1 MYIDKNKFGGYTS
14 QEEIKNIMLNN
25 AKTYNLNYS
34 HKKENRWNLWM
45 TDSGTTLSFVL
56 NNGLF
61 IPSISGLTKKT
72 LEKFYSTCPSD
83 VDGWVRASIK
93 EYFKETKRVLLDI
106 DNQRE
111 IEAFEAYM
119 RRYYADMAAI
129 DRDNETEAQKYN
141 RENDEFL
148 TEEEYAQAYQ
158 QEAQQLVEDTQQL
171 VLKLKPVKRSK
182 KDQPIPG
189 QLSLIDMKEVKK
201 WKVKVI
207 NIL

>member
-1 MYIDKNKFGGYTS
+1 MDNAKFGGHTS

-25 AKTYNLNYS
+25 AKAYNLNYS

-93 EYFKETKRVLLDI
+93 EYFKETRRVLLDI
-106 DNQRE
+106 DTQRE

-129 DRDNETEAQKYN
+129 DRDDETEAQKYN

-158 QEAQQLVEDTQQL
+158 QEAQQLVENTQQL

-182 KDQPIPG
+182 KDQQIPG
-189 QLSLIDMKEVKK
+189 QLSLFDMKEFK
-201 WKVKVI
+201 
-207 NIL
+207 

>member
-1 MYIDKNKFGGYTS
+1 MYIDKNKFGGHTS
-14 QEEIKNIMLNN
+14 QEEIKSIMLNN

-129 DRDNETEAQKYN
+129 DRDDETEAQKYN

-182 KDQPIPG
+182 KDQQIPG
-189 QLSLIDMKEVKK
+189 QLSLFDMKEFK
-201 WKVKVI
+201 
-207 NIL
+207 

>member
-1 MYIDKNKFGGYTS
+1 MSLEKNKFGGNCYQQDIS
-14 QEEIKNIMLNN
+14 CIMLNN

-72 LEKFYSTCPSD
+72 LEKFYSTSPSD

-106 DNQRE
+106 DTQRE

-182 KDQPIPG
+182 KDQQIPG
-189 QLSLIDMKEVKK
+189 QLSLFDMKEFK
-201 WKVKVI
+201 
-207 NIL
+207 

>member
-1 MYIDKNKFGGYTS
+1 MDNAKFGGHTS
-14 QEEIKNIMLNN
+14 QEEIKSIMLNN

-106 DNQRE
+106 DTQRE

-182 KDQPIPG
+182 KDQQIPG
-189 QLSLIDMKEVKK
+189 QLSLFDMKEFK
-201 WKVKVI
+201 
-207 NIL
+207 

>member
-1 MYIDKNKFGGYTS
+1 MDNAKFGGHTS
-14 QEEIKNIMLNN
+14 QEEIKSIMLNN

-106 DNQRE
+106 DTQRE

-129 DRDNETEAQKYN
+129 DRDDETEAQKYN

-182 KDQPIPG
+182 KDQQIPG
-189 QLSLIDMKEVKK
+189 QLSLFDMKEFK
-201 WKVKVI
+201 
-207 NIL
+207 

>member
-1 MYIDKNKFGGYTS
+1 MDNAKFGGHTS

-106 DNQRE
+106 DTQRE
-111 IEAFEAYM
+111 VEAFEAYM

-129 DRDNETEAQKYN
+129 DRDDETEAQKYN

-182 KDQPIPG
+182 KDQQIPG
-189 QLSLIDMKEVKK
+189 QLSLFDMKEFK
-201 WKVKVI
+201 
-207 NIL
+207 

>member
-1 MYIDKNKFGGYTS
+1 MYIDKNNFGGHTS

-106 DNQRE
+106 DTQRE

-182 KDQPIPG
+182 KDQQIPG
-189 QLSLIDMKEVKK
+189 QLSLFDMKEFK
-201 WKVKVI
+201 
-207 NIL
+207 

>member
-1 MYIDKNKFGGYTS
+1 MYIDKNKYGGHTS

-106 DNQRE
+106 DTQRE

-182 KDQPIPG
+182 KDQQIPG
-189 QLSLIDMKEVKK
+189 QLSLFDMKEFK
-201 WKVKVI
+201 
-207 NIL
+207 

>member
-1 MYIDKNKFGGYTS
+1 MYIDKNKFGGHTS

-106 DNQRE
+106 DTQRE

-119 RRYYADMAAI
+119 RRYYADMAAT
-129 DRDNETEAQKYN
+129 DRDDETEAQKYN

-182 KDQPIPG
+182 KDQQIPG
-189 QLSLIDMKEVKK
+189 QLSLFDMKEFK
-201 WKVKVI
+201 
-207 NIL
+207 

>member
-1 MYIDKNKFGGYTS
+1 MDNAKFGGHTS

-129 DRDNETEAQKYN
+129 DRDDETEAQKYN

-182 KDQPIPG
+182 KDQQIPG
-189 QLSLIDMKEVKK
+189 QLSLFDMKEFK
-201 WKVKVI
+201 
-207 NIL
+207 

>member
-1 MYIDKNKFGGYTS
+1 MDNVKFGGHTS

-106 DNQRE
+106 DTQRE

-119 RRYYADMAAI
+119 RRYYADIAAI
-129 DRDNETEAQKYN
+129 DRDDETEAQKYN

-182 KDQPIPG
+182 KDQQIPG
-189 QLSLIDMKEVKK
+189 QLSLFDMKEFK
-201 WKVKVI
+201 
-207 NIL
+207 

>member
-1 MYIDKNKFGGYTS
+1 MSLEKNKFGGNCYQQDIS
-14 QEEIKNIMLNN
+14 CIMLNN

-72 LEKFYSTCPSD
+72 LEKFYSTSPSD

-106 DNQRE
+106 DTQRE

-158 QEAQQLVEDTQQL
+158 QETQQLVEDTQQL

-182 KDQPIPG
+182 KDQQIPG
-189 QLSLIDMKEVKK
+189 QLSLFDMKEFK
-201 WKVKVI
+201 
-207 NIL
+207 

>member
-1 MYIDKNKFGGYTS
+1 MSLEKNKFGGNCYQQDIS
-14 QEEIKNIMLNN
+14 CIMLNN

-158 QEAQQLVEDTQQL
+158 QETQQLVEDTQQL

-182 KDQPIPG
+182 KDQQIPG
-189 QLSLIDMKEVKK
+189 QLSLFDMKEFK
-201 WKVKVI
+201 
-207 NIL
+207 

>member
-1 MYIDKNKFGGYTS
+1 MDNAKFGGHTS

-106 DNQRE
+106 DTQRE

-129 DRDNETEAQKYN
+129 DRDDETEAQKYN

-171 VLKLKPVKRSK
+171 ILKLKPVKRSK
-182 KDQPIPG
+182 KDQQIPG
-189 QLSLIDMKEVKK
+189 QLSLFDMKEFK
-201 WKVKVI
+201 
-207 NIL
+207 

>member
-1 MYIDKNKFGGYTS
+1 MYIDKNKFGGHTS

-106 DNQRE
+106 DTQRE

-129 DRDNETEAQKYN
+129 DRDDETEAQKYN

-148 TEEEYAQAYQ
+148 TEEEYEQAYQ

-182 KDQPIPG
+182 KDQQIPG
-189 QLSLIDMKEVKK
+189 QLSLFDMKEFK
-201 WKVKVI
+201 
-207 NIL
+207 

>member
-1 MYIDKNKFGGYTS
+1 MYIDKNKFGGHTS

-106 DNQRE
+106 DTQRE

-119 RRYYADMAAI
+119 KRYYADMAAI
-129 DRDNETEAQKYN
+129 DRDDETEAQKYN

-158 QEAQQLVEDTQQL
+158 QETQQLVEDTQQL

-182 KDQPIPG
+182 KDQQIPG
-189 QLSLIDMKEVKK
+189 QLSLFDMKEFK
-201 WKVKVI
+201 
-207 NIL
+207 

>member
-1 MYIDKNKFGGYTS
+1 MSLEKNKFGGNCYQQDIS
-14 QEEIKNIMLNN
+14 CIMLNN

-106 DNQRE
+106 DTQRE

-119 RRYYADMAAI
+119 RRYYADMVAI

-182 KDQPIPG
+182 KDQQIPG
-189 QLSLIDMKEVKK
+189 QLSLFDMKEFK
-201 WKVKVI
+201 
-207 NIL
+207 

>member
-1 MYIDKNKFGGYTS
+1 MSLEKNKFGGNCYQQDIS
-14 QEEIKNIMLNN
+14 CIMLNN

-83 VDGWVRASIK
+83 VDSWVRASIK

-106 DNQRE
+106 DTQRE

-158 QEAQQLVEDTQQL
+158 QETQQLVEDTQQL

-182 KDQPIPG
+182 KDQQIPG
-189 QLSLIDMKEVKK
+189 QLSLFDMKEFK
-201 WKVKVI
+201 
-207 NIL
+207 

>member
-14 QEEIKNIMLNN
+14 QEEIKSIMLNN

-182 KDQPIPG
+182 KDQQIPG
-189 QLSLIDMKEVKK
+189 QLSLFDMKEFK
-201 WKVKVI
+201 
-207 NIL
+207 

>member
-45 TDSGTTLSFVL
+45 TGSGTTLSFVL

-106 DNQRE
+106 DTQRE

-182 KDQPIPG
+182 KDQQIPG
-189 QLSLIDMKEVKK
+189 QLSLFDMKEFK
-201 WKVKVI
+201 
-207 NIL
+207 

>member
-1 MYIDKNKFGGYTS
+1 MDNAKFGGHTS

-106 DNQRE
+106 DTQRE

-182 KDQPIPG
+182 KDQQIPG
-189 QLSLIDMKEVKK
+189 QLSLFDMKEFK
-201 WKVKVI
+201 
-207 NIL
+207 

>member
-1 MYIDKNKFGGYTS
+1 MDNAKFGGHTS

-106 DNQRE
+106 DTQRE

-148 TEEEYAQAYQ
+148 TDEEYAQAYQ

-182 KDQPIPG
+182 KDQQIPG
-189 QLSLIDMKEVKK
+189 QLSLFDMKEFK
-201 WKVKVI
+201 
-207 NIL
+207 

>member
-1 MYIDKNKFGGYTS
+1 MYIDKNKFGGHTS

-106 DNQRE
+106 DTQRE

-119 RRYYADMAAI
+119 RRYYADMDAI
-129 DRDNETEAQKYN
+129 DRDDETEAQKYN

-158 QEAQQLVEDTQQL
+158 QKAQQLVEDTQQL

-182 KDQPIPG
+182 KDQQIPG
-189 QLSLIDMKEVKK
+189 QLSLFDMKEFK
-201 WKVKVI
+201 
-207 NIL
+207 

>member
-1 MYIDKNKFGGYTS
+1 MDNAKFGGHTS

-83 VDGWVRASIK
+83 VDSWVRASIK

-182 KDQPIPG
+182 KDQQIPG
-189 QLSLIDMKEVKK
+189 QLSLFDMKEFK
-201 WKVKVI
+201 
-207 NIL
+207 

>member
-1 MYIDKNKFGGYTS
+1 MDNVKFGGYTS

-106 DNQRE
+106 DTQRE

-182 KDQPIPG
+182 KDQQIPG
-189 QLSLIDMKEVKK
+189 QLSLFDMKEFK
-201 WKVKVI
+201 
-207 NIL
+207 

>member
-1 MYIDKNKFGGYTS
+1 MDNAKFGGHTS

-106 DNQRE
+106 DTQRE

-119 RRYYADMAAI
+119 RRYYAGMAAI
-129 DRDNETEAQKYN
+129 DRDDETEAQRYN

-182 KDQPIPG
+182 KDKQIPG
-189 QLSLIDMKEVKK
+189 QLSLFDMKEFK
-201 WKVKVI
+201 
-207 NIL
+207 

>member
-1 MYIDKNKFGGYTS
+1 MYIDKNKFGGHTS

-106 DNQRE
+106 DTQRE

-119 RRYYADMAAI
+119 RRYYADIAAI
-129 DRDNETEAQKYN
+129 DRDDETEAQKYN

-182 KDQPIPG
+182 KDQQIPG
-189 QLSLIDMKEVKK
+189 QLSLFDMKEFK
-201 WKVKVI
+201 
-207 NIL
+207 

>member
-1 MYIDKNKFGGYTS
+1 MSSEKNKFGGNCYQQDIS
-14 QEEIKNIMLNN
+14 CIMLNN

-106 DNQRE
+106 DTQRE

-182 KDQPIPG
+182 KDQQIPG
-189 QLSLIDMKEVKK
+189 QLSLFDMKEFK
-201 WKVKVI
+201 
-207 NIL
+207 

>member
-1 MYIDKNKFGGYTS
+1 MSSEKNKFGGNCY
-14 QEEIKNIMLNN
+14 QQDINCIMLDN

-106 DNQRE
+106 DTQRE

-182 KDQPIPG
+182 KDQQIPG
-189 QLSLIDMKEVKK
+189 QLSLFDMKEFK
-201 WKVKVI
+201 
-207 NIL
+207 

>member
-1 MYIDKNKFGGYTS
+1 MDNAKFGGHTS
-14 QEEIKNIMLNN
+14 QEEIKSIMLHN

-83 VDGWVRASIK
+83 VDGWVKASIK

-106 DNQRE
+106 DTQRE
-111 IEAFEAYM
+111 IEAFEAYI

-182 KDQPIPG
+182 KDQQIPG
-189 QLSLIDMKEVKK
+189 QLSLFDMKEFK
-201 WKVKVI
+201 
-207 NIL
+207 

>member
-1 MYIDKNKFGGYTS
+1 MDNAKFGGHTS

-106 DNQRE
+106 DTQRE

-129 DRDNETEAQKYN
+129 DRDDETEAQKYN

-182 KDQPIPG
+182 KDQQIPG
-189 QLSLIDMKEVKK
+189 QLSLFDMKEFK
-201 WKVKVI
+201 
-207 NIL
+207 

>member
-61 IPSISGLTKKT
+61 IPSMSGLTKKT

-106 DNQRE
+106 DTQRE

-129 DRDNETEAQKYN
+129 DRDDETEAQKYN

-182 KDQPIPG
+182 KDQQIPG
-189 QLSLIDMKEVKK
+189 QLSLFDMKEFK
-201 WKVKVI
+201 
-207 NIL
+207 

>member
-1 MYIDKNKFGGYTS
+1 MYIDKNKFGGHTS

-106 DNQRE
+106 DTQRE

-182 KDQPIPG
+182 KDQQIPG
-189 QLSLIDMKEVKK
+189 QLSLFDMKEFK
-201 WKVKVI
+201 
-207 NIL
+207 

>member
-1 MYIDKNKFGGYTS
+1 MDNVKFGGHTS

-106 DNQRE
+106 DTQRE

-129 DRDNETEAQKYN
+129 DRDDETEAQKYN

-182 KDQPIPG
+182 KDQQIPG
-189 QLSLIDMKEVKK
+189 QLSLFDMKEFK
-201 WKVKVI
+201 
-207 NIL
+207 

>member
-1 MYIDKNKFGGYTS
+1 MDNAKFGGHTS

-72 LEKFYSTCPSD
+72 LEKFYSTSPSD

-106 DNQRE
+106 DTQRE

-129 DRDNETEAQKYN
+129 DRDDETEAQKYN

-182 KDQPIPG
+182 KDQQIPG
-189 QLSLIDMKEVKK
+189 QLSLFDMKEFK
-201 WKVKVI
+201 
-207 NIL
+207 

>member
-1 MYIDKNKFGGYTS
+1 MYIDKNKFGGHTS
-14 QEEIKNIMLNN
+14 QEEIKSIMLNN

-106 DNQRE
+106 DTQRE

-148 TEEEYAQAYQ
+148 TEEEYVQAYQ

-182 KDQPIPG
+182 KDQQIPG
-189 QLSLIDMKEVKK
+189 QLSLFDMKEFK
-201 WKVKVI
+201 
-207 NIL
+207 

>member
-1 MYIDKNKFGGYTS
+1 MDNAKFGGHTS

-129 DRDNETEAQKYN
+129 DRDDETEAQMYN

-182 KDQPIPG
+182 KDQQIPG
-189 QLSLIDMKEVKK
+189 QLSLFDMKEFK
-201 WKVKVI
+201 
-207 NIL
+207 

>member
-1 MYIDKNKFGGYTS
+1 MSLEKNKFGGNCYQQDIS
-14 QEEIKNIMLNN
+14 CIMLNN

-106 DNQRE
+106 DTQRE

-119 RRYYADMAAI
+119 RRYYADIAAI

-182 KDQPIPG
+182 KDQQIPG
-189 QLSLIDMKEVKK
+189 QLSLFDMKEFK
-201 WKVKVI
+201 
-207 NIL
+207 

>member
-1 MYIDKNKFGGYTS
+1 MSLEKNKFGGNCYQQDIS
-14 QEEIKNIMLNN
+14 CIMLNN

-106 DNQRE
+106 DTQRE

-119 RRYYADMAAI
+119 KRYYADMAAI
-129 DRDNETEAQKYN
+129 DRDDETEAQKYN

-148 TEEEYAQAYQ
+148 TDEEYAQAYQ
-158 QEAQQLVEDTQQL
+158 QETQQLVEDTQQL

-182 KDQPIPG
+182 KDQQIPG
-189 QLSLIDMKEVKK
+189 QLSLFDMKEFK
-201 WKVKVI
+201 
-207 NIL
+207 

>member
-1 MYIDKNKFGGYTS
+1 MDNAKFGGHTS

-45 TDSGTTLSFVL
+45 TGSGTTLSFVL

-106 DNQRE
+106 DTQRE

-182 KDQPIPG
+182 KDQQIPG
-189 QLSLIDMKEVKK
+189 QLSLFDMKEFK
-201 WKVKVI
+201 
-207 NIL
+207 